1 MHTVLEAYCTG
12 CELCLPVCPVDCI
25 KIEVASGHATGWA
38 AWPQDQAELA
48 RKRYAAKTLR
58 MERTEREHAQ
68 KQQAQVQ
75 AKLADLAAH
84 SRITDHGVLD
94 HKRAIIE
101 AAMARAR
108 AKRAPDEPVKG

>member
-1 MHTVLEAYCTG
+1 M
-12 CELCLPVCPVDCI
+12 
-25 KIEVASGHATGWA
+25 
-38 AWPQDQAELA
+38 A
-48 RKRYAAKTLR
+48 RAKT
-58 MERTEREHAQ
+58 EHAH

-84 SRITDHGVLD
+84 SRITDTAVLD

-108 AKRAPDEPVKG
+108 SKRAGLD